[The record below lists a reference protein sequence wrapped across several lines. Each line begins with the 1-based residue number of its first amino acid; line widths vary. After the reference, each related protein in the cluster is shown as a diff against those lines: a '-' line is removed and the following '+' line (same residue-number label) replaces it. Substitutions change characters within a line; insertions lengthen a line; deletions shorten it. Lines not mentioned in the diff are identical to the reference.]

1 VTGQGELSCDGRGQL
16 SIFLDE
22 ETQAEAW
29 QRVFWQRRGDIVCK
43 GPGARASLG
52 CLRSCKY
59 LERQRVTGKE

>member
-1 VTGQGELSCDGRGQL
+1 M
-16 SIFLDE
+16 DE

-43 GPGARASLG
+43 DPGARASLG